1 VAHWRIFALW
11 YGPLTIGHGISIQ
24 GHGFAAIIQTSGSD
38 AAITINSAIGNDIS
52 LNGLLI
58 DGAGSGLSGI
68 QVNSAGGVQILNC
81 VIRHFTNAGIS
92 FTPADGPSSLLV
104 SDTVASYNG
113 IAGQGTGININPVN
127 AASTNATLNRITANN
142 NQYGVAV
149 ALSASVMIANSVMS
163 NNGKSGLSMESGG
176 TAWLGTSAISNNGIG
191 VWVNGGG
198 TVNSYG
204 NNQINGNTTDVSG
217 SLTRVSPQ

>member
-1 VAHWRIFALW
+1 
-11 YGPLTIGHGISIQ
+11 
-24 GHGFAAIIQTSGSD
+24 
-38 AAITINSAIGNDIS
+38 
-52 LNGLLI
+52 
-58 DGAGSGLSGI
+58 
-68 QVNSAGGVQILNC
+68 
-81 VIRHFTNAGIS
+81 
-92 FTPADGPSSLLV
+92 LV
-104 SDTVASYNG
+104 SDTAASYNG